1 MIKKISNFFL
11 LFGAILF
18 LFTIYAFVVSLKAS
32 KPIKI
37 NSDVMEEYSPEIAI
51 ISSMKEFKDKIRADI
66 EKRDLS
72 GIEIPILV
80 DDYVRMKFHHGYSSI
95 DWYDNWFLSFL
106 NFFLPQYYFNS
117 MMKPNDI
124 IQQDYAIC
132 SQQSIVFQDVIRDY
146 GFDYGSLRFFIP
158 KFSHFTSAVKVEGEW
173 YFFDSNMEPQYDRR
187 DSSFFKAI
195 ISGDESILEQ
205 IYSQTKV
212 LDPQSVEELI
222 NTFQVEDVTE
232 GMIVLSDI
240 NTFPAPRGVF
250 IQNISYLISWYGWA
264 ISFCISF
271 ILFVRIK
278 RMNDSLFSKE

>member
-1 MIKKISNFFL
+1 MIKKISIFFL
-11 LFGAILF
+11 LLGVILF
-18 LFTIYAFVVSLKAS
+18 MFSVYTFVVSLKTS

-37 NSDVMEEYSPEIAI
+37 NSDVTEEYSPEIAI

-80 DDYVRMKFHHGYSSI
+80 DDYVRMKFHHGHSSI

-106 NFFLPQYYFNS
+106 NFILPQYYFNS
-117 MMKPNDI
+117 MMKPDDI
-124 IQQDYAIC
+124 IQQDYAMC

-195 ISGDESILEQ
+195 MSGDESILEQ
-205 IYSQTKV
+205 IYSQTNVIDHK
-212 LDPQSVEELI
+212 SVEELI
-222 NTFQVEDVTE
+222 NTFQVEDVTK

-271 ILFVRIK
+271 ILFLRIK
-278 RMNDSLFSKE
+278 E